1 MTKEINRN
9 IRSLKVVQD
18 QLKKINGHFTCH
30 VNDLAMA
37 QCHITSLIVD
47 LEKEYRGLHKAGAY
61 NE

>member
-9 IRSLKVVQD
+9 IRSLRVVQD
-18 QLKKINGHFTCH
+18 QLKEIDDHFTYY

-47 LEKEYRGLHKAGAY
+47 LEKEYRELHKAGAY